1 MTTTVATPTLPPV
14 GIVALA
20 AVAGLQGL
28 LDRFAEGVGAG
39 VDVRYAASSVT
50 EVDRAIRRLQA
61 IKLKLVAAADRGVAG
76 LRSLGHRRLVGGPD
90 AFVGERCRCSGGAGR
105 GPAWGCPRRGRP

>member
-39 VDVRYAASSVT
+39 GD
-50 EVDRAIRRLQA
+50 
-61 IKLKLVAAADRGVAG
+61 
-76 LRSLGHRRLVGGPD
+76 
-90 AFVGERCRCSGGAGR
+90 GR
-105 GPAWGCPRRGRP
+105 WGC